1 MSRKILSAALLISL
15 LMGTLWQTMTPTLQ
29 AAKTTA
35 QWKTQKTGSAG
46 VLIGKSVL
54 VSIFVEDAD
63 SKWNEKQK
71 KDVNRKLKVAAAFIQ
86 RQGKRYKKNVT
97 LVADSYANPD
107 LQYEVKTR

>member
-63 SKWNEKQK
+63 SKWNESGSS
-71 KDVNRKLKVAAAFIQ
+71 I
-86 RQGKRYKKNVT
+86 YPT
-97 LVADSYANPD
+97 TWE
-107 LQYEVKTR
+107 EV

>member
-71 KDVNRKLKVAAAFIQ
+71 KDVNRKLKVAGSIYPTT
-86 RQGKRYKKNVT
+86 GE
-97 LVADSYANPD
+97 
-107 LQYEVKTR
+107 EV

>member
-1 MSRKILSAALLISL
+1 MNRKILSVALLVSL

-71 KDVNRKLKVAAAFIQ
+71 KGCQSETQSGSSIYPTT
-86 RQGKRYKKNVT
+86 GE
-97 LVADSYANPD
+97 
-107 LQYEVKTR
+107 EV

>member
-1 MSRKILSAALLISL
+1 MGRKILSAALLISL

-71 KDVNRKLKVAAAFIQ
+71 KDVNRKLQSGSSIYPTT
-86 RQGKRYKKNVT
+86 GE
-97 LVADSYANPD
+97 
-107 LQYEVKTR
+107 EV

>member
-71 KDVNRKLKVAAAFIQ
+71 RMSIGNSKWQQHLSNDRGRGIRKM
-86 RQGKRYKKNVT
+86 
-97 LVADSYANPD
+97 
-107 LQYEVKTR
+107 

>member
-1 MSRKILSAALLISL
+1 MSRKILSAVLLISL

-71 KDVNRKLKVAAAFIQ
+71 KDVNRKLKVA
-86 RQGKRYKKNVT
+86 
-97 LVADSYANPD
+97 DSIYPTTGE
-107 LQYEVKTR
+107 EV